1 MATLEAQEP
10 LQVDDEAHEAGVEDS
25 ASLQGASLK
34 SSVLSY
40 TYENGRRYHAYRAG
54 EYPLPN
60 DEDEQDR
67 MDLLHHIWRTM
78 QGGELLFKKPAV
90 APRRVLDV
98 GTGTG
103 IWALDLADETPEAL
117 VIGID
122 LSPIQPG
129 WVPPNCRFYVDDAEH
144 AWTYDPFDLI
154 HGRSLCGCIADW
166 PKFYRQCF
174 NHLNAGGYLEM
185 QEHDAWISTLNE
197 EEPPWTHDWNRTLNE
212 ASARFGKVLNVA
224 NNHVDW
230 MMEAGFTEI
239 EHQIHKIPIGSWAK
253 DKKELGRL
261 HLFEMLEAVEPYT
274 LALYTNVLGKSL
286 DETKITIE
294 MVKKEFCTKKFKLY
308 VNYHFIAARK
318 PE

>member
-1 MATLEAQEP
+1 MATTEAPEP
-10 LQVDDEAHEAGVEDS
+10 LQVDDEDHDSGLEDG
-25 ASLQGASLK
+25 ASLQSASLK

-78 QGGELLFKKPAV
+78 QGGELLFRKPAL
-90 APRRVLDV
+90 APQRVLDV

-103 IWALDLADETPEAL
+103 IWAIDMADDYPEAF
-117 VIGID
+117 VVGTD

-144 AWTYDPFDLI
+144 PWTYEPFDLI

-166 PKFYRQCF
+166 PKFYSQCF
-174 NHLNAGGYLEM
+174 DHLKPGGYLEM

-230 MMEAGFTEI
+230 IKDAGFTEV

-261 HLFEMLEAVEPYT
+261 HLYEMLEAVEPYT
-274 LALYTNVLGKSL
+274 LALYTKVLGESL
-286 DETKITIE
+286 EETKITIE

-308 VNYHFIAARK
+308 VNYQFIAARK